1 MIEGQ
6 ASGGKSPKLRYGMI
20 GGGQGAFI
28 GDVHRKSI
36 AMDGKAEIVC
46 GAFSQSYDN
55 TLATGDSLGLPKERL
70 YRTFDGDDP
79 GRGPAARP
87 AGLHQRRH
95 AEQHPLPRREN
106 GPRARLFRRLRE
118 AAGHEL
124 RATPRTWPAS
134 SARPGSSSASPTPI
148 RATRSSSTSATSS
161 HAGEIGDIRF
171 VNGEYPQEWLV
182 TKLEDT
188 GQKQAAWRTDPKL
201 AGISNCVGDI
211 GSHIEFMAAY
221 MTGLEIEAL
230 CARLDRFGPG
240 RPLDDNAT
248 IMVNYKGG
256 AKGVYWSSQIAAG
269 HDNALRLRIYGTKG
283 AVEWFQETPNTARVS
298 FLDRPSGT
306 ISRGRDPMW
315 PRAQSLSR
323 LPSGHPEGYFESFAN
338 VYATFITAL
347 GEEAPRRAARRRRPR
362 LSQRRRR
369 RPRRPLHREMRR
381 ELGQG
386 RDLAED
392 GDMTGSRPPL
402 RRRRWLDP

>member
-6 ASGGKSPKLRYGMI
+6 APGGKSPKLRYGMI

-28 GDVHRKSI
+28 GDVHRKAI

-46 GAFSQSYDN
+46 GAFSQSHGN
-55 TLATGDSLGLPKERL
+55 TLTTGESLGLPKERL
-70 YRTFDGDDP
+70 YRSFEAMI
-79 GRGPAARP
+79 RGESQRHDRPDFVSVVTPNSSHFPAARLALEHGFSVVCEKP
-87 AGLHQRRH
+87 M
-95 AEQHPLPRREN
+95 
-106 GPRARLFRRLRE
+106 
-118 AAGHEL
+118 
-124 RATPRTWPAS
+124 TT
-134 SARPGSSSASPTPI
+134 
-148 RATRSSSTSATSS
+148 STSEALDLACLVRETGLSFCVAYAYS
-161 HAGEIGDIRF
+161 GYPIVKHLRDMIHGGEIGDVRF

-188 GQKQAAWRTDPKL
+188 GQRQAAWRTDPKL

-221 MTGLEIEAL
+221 MTGLEIDAL

-240 RPLDDNAT
+240 RSLDDNAT

-283 AVEWFQETPNTARVS
+283 AVEWFQETPNSARVS

-306 ISRGRDPMW
+306 ISRGRDPMS
-315 PRAQSLSR
+315 PRAQSVSR

-338 VYATFITAL
+338 VYTTFITAL
-347 GEEAPRRAARRRRPR
+347 GKRLRGEALSGDDLDFPTVDDGVRGVRFIEKCVESSAR
-362 LSQRRRR
+362 
-369 RPRRPLHREMRR
+369 
-381 ELGQG
+381 G
-386 RDLAED
+386 AI
-392 GDMTGSRPPL
+392 
-402 RRRRWLDP
+402 WLDMGT

>member
-36 AMDGKAEIVC
+36 ALDGKAEIVC

-70 YRTFDGDDP
+70 YRTFAEMI
-79 GRGPAARP
+79 RGEAQRHDRPDFISIVTPNSTHFPAAKM
-87 AGLHQRRH
+87 ALEHGFSVVC
-95 AEQHPLPRREN
+95 EKPL
-106 GPRARLFRRLRE
+106 
-118 AAGHEL
+118 
-124 RATPRTWPAS
+124 
-134 SARPGSSSASPTPI
+134 
-148 RATRSSSTSATSS
+148 ATSS
-161 HAGEIGDIRF
+161 NDALDLACLVRETGLLFCVTYAYSGYPIVKHLRDIIHAGEIGEIRF
-171 VNGEYPQEWLV
+171 VNGEYPQEWLM

-201 AGISNCVGDI
+201 AGASNCVGDI

-221 MTGLEIEAL
+221 MAGLEIESL
-230 CARLDRFGPG
+230 CARLDRFGAG

-256 AKGVYWSSQIAAG
+256 ARGVYWSSQIAAG

-298 FLDRPSGT
+298 FIDRPTAT

-323 LPSGHPEGYFESFAN
+323 LPSGHPEGYFEGFAN
-338 VYATFITAL
+338 IYSTFITAL
-347 GEEAPRRAARRRRPR
+347 SKKLHDEPLAGDDLDFPNVDDGVRGVRYIEACVESSAKGAIWV
-362 LSQRRRR
+362 
-369 RPRRPLHREMRR
+369 PL
-381 ELGQG
+381 G
-386 RDLAED
+386 
-392 GDMTGSRPPL
+392 T
-402 RRRRWLDP
+402 